1 MKKITILTMLLAIA
15 AASFSQQTTPK
26 QDWKESDYYKKSK
39 KQKTAAWIFLGGG
52 VAMFTGGMI
61 AHFNYINNQ
70 DDPFAGIDQ
79 VTTGEVVAY
88 CGVLVACGS
97 IPFFIL
103 SSKNK
108 RKAQAASA
116 FINMEHAPV
125 LQGTV
130 FTNQSYPALG
140 IKIPL

>member
-1 MKKITILTMLLAIA
+1 MEMLTKMTFFLFL
-15 AASFSQQTTPK
+15 FTT
-26 QDWKESDYYKKSK
+26 
-39 KQKTAAWIFLGGG
+39 QK
-52 VAMFTGGMI
+52 
-61 AHFNYINNQ
+61 N
-70 DDPFAGIDQ
+70 DSFAGIDQ
-79 VTTGEVVAY
+79 ATTGEVVAY

-125 LQGTV
+125 LQG
-130 FTNQSYPALG
+130 FAFNS
-140 IKIPL
+140 

>member
-1 MKKITILTMLLAIA
+1 MDSISLAVFSIFGKPLKHMKKTTIVTMLLAIA
-15 AASFSQQTTPK
+15 AVSFCQQTIPK
-26 QDWKESDYYKKSK
+26 QDWKDSDYYKKSK
-39 KQKTAAWIFLGGG
+39 NQKTAAWLLLGGG

-70 DDPFAGIDQ
+70 NDPFAEIDQ

-108 RKAQAASA
+108 KKAQAGSV
-116 FINMEHAPV
+116 FFDMEH
-125 LQGTV
+125 
-130 FTNQSYPALG
+130 
-140 IKIPL
+140 